1 MKGWQ
6 IWGRGTSIWSMEN
19 VPQETPFVLGSVTDE
34 VPDTSGEMSQGAI
47 LCSR

>member
-6 IWGRGTSIWSMEN
+6 IWGRATSVRSIEN
-19 VPQETPFVLGSVTDE
+19 VPQETTFVVGSFMDE
-34 VPDTSGEMSQGAI
+34 APDTSGEMFQGAI